1 MLLIGFEINLEA
13 GRGTLQ
19 IDAVIFS
26 DILCKQTDGDSDGQP
41 ENRCSQQRRSLCDK
55 TLSVSLPPLFLYLS
69 ILHFG
74 SNKPSPSTTL
84 SLSNPE
90 CRCRTP
96 PPSRSQTEPGCQSEL
111 CICTYMKIYI
121 YLIVL
126 IIPRKRVKLGLVHT
140 PH

>member
-1 MLLIGFEINLEA
+1 MALKSIWKQDVARCKLTRLFSP
-13 GRGTLQ
+13 
-19 IDAVIFS
+19 IFYAN
-26 DILCKQTDGDSDGQP
+26 KQTGTATA
-41 ENRCSQQRRSLCDK
+41 SQKTDVHSNAGLCATRLSL
-55 TLSVSLPPLFLYLS
+55 SPSLPFSFTSLYS
-69 ILHFG
+69 ILDQT
-74 SNKPSPSTTL
+74 NPLPRLLYL